1 MNEVNSK
8 QQPSKSKK
16 AKKIKPNKASSS
28 PYFEE
33 DLSYNPYSNSDDDL
47 ELVQGVVQQHTC
59 SSSKSS
65 SFWD

>member
-8 QQPSKSKK
+8 LKLKK
-16 AKKIKPNKASSS
+16 TKKIKANKTNAS

-59 SSSKSS
+59 CSHKSS

>member
-1 MNEVNSK
+1 MNEVNIKHQSSE
-8 QQPSKSKK
+8 PKK
-16 AKKIKPNKASSS
+16 TKKIKANKTTAS

-33 DLSYNPYSNSDDDL
+33 DLSYNPYNNPDDDL

-59 SSSKSS
+59 CSSKSS

>member
-1 MNEVNSK
+1 MNEVNNK
-8 QQPSKSKK
+8 HQPSKLKK
-16 AKKIKPNKASSS
+16 TKKIKANKTTAS

-59 SSSKSS
+59 CSTRSSP
-65 SFWD
+65 FWD

>member
-8 QQPSKSKK
+8 LKLKK
-16 AKKIKPNKASSS
+16 TKKIKANKASVS

-33 DLSYNPYSNSDDDL
+33 DLSYNTYSNSDDDL

-59 SSSKSS
+59 CSTKSS
-65 SFWD
+65 PFWD

>member
-8 QQPSKSKK
+8 QQPIKSKK
-16 AKKIKPNKASSS
+16 AKKIKPNKVSSS

-33 DLSYNPYSNSDDDL
+33 DLSYNSCSTSDEDF

-65 SFWD
+65 SLWD

>member
-16 AKKIKPNKASSS
+16 AKKIKANKTTAS

-33 DLSYNPYSNSDDDL
+33 DLSYNSCSNSDEDF

-59 SSSKSS
+59 SSTKSS